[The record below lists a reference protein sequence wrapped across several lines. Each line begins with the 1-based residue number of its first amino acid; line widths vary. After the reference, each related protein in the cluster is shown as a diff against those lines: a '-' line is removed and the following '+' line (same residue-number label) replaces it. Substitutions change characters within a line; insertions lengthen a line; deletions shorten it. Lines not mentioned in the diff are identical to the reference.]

1 MEVLKINYIYC
12 YTNKQNGKKYVGQ
25 TNNIKRRYKQH
36 KDDSFT
42 NYSDARYNQAIHC
55 AIRKYGLDNFDFE
68 ILEVLEN
75 KTSEEVNER
84 ETYWIREKNS
94 LAPNG
99 YNLKATGE
107 ANRGRNSSS
116 LSDADKN
123 EIRRRLKEKES
134 IRKIA
139 EDYLLSYSYVSQ
151 INTGERLFSDSENYP
166 LQSNRMEVYLYLKII
181 ELLKDTMLSM
191 NKIAETLGVSKDT
204 VQRVNRGQQA
214 AVKNLYDDFPIRKQK
229 QGSYRINL

>member
-25 TNNIKRRYKQH
+25 TNNIQRRYRQH
-36 KDDSFT
+36 KEDSFT
-42 NYSDARYNQAIHC
+42 NYNDARYNQAIHC

-84 ETYWIREKNS
+84 ETYWIREKSS

-99 YNLKATGE
+99 YNLKAIGE

-123 EIRRRLKEKES
+123 EIRRRLREKEP
-134 IRKIA
+134 IREIA

-151 INTGERLFSDSENYP
+151 INTGERLFSESENYP
-166 LQSNRMEVYLYLKII
+166 LQSNRTEVYLYLKII

-204 VQRVNRGQQA
+204 VQRVNKGQQV

>member
-36 KDDSFT
+36 KDDSFA

-123 EIRRRLKEKES
+123 EIRRRLREKEP

-151 INTGERLFSDSENYP
+151 INTGERLFSDSESYP
-166 LQSNRMEVYLYLKII
+166 LQSNRTEVDLYLKII

-191 NKIAETLGVSKDT
+191 NKIAETLGISKDT

>member
-36 KDDSFT
+36 KEDSFT
-42 NYSDARYNQAIHC
+42 NYNDARYNQAIHC
-55 AIRKYGLDNFDFE
+55 AIRKHGLDNFDFE
-68 ILEVLEN
+68 ILEVLED

-99 YNLKATGE
+99 YNLKAIGE

-123 EIRRRLKEKES
+123 EIRRRLREKES
-134 IRKIA
+134 IREIA

-151 INTGERLFSDSENYP
+151 INTGERLFSESENYP
-166 LQSNRMEVYLYLKII
+166 LQSNRTEVYLYLKII

-204 VQRVNRGQQA
+204 VQRVNKGQQV

>member
-25 TNNIKRRYKQH
+25 TNNIKRRYRQH
-36 KDDSFT
+36 KEDSFT
-42 NYSDARYNQAIHC
+42 NYNDARYNQAIHC
-55 AIRKYGLDNFDFE
+55 AIRKYGLDDFDFE

-84 ETYWIREKNS
+84 ETYWIREKSS

-99 YNLKATGE
+99 YNLKAIGE

-123 EIRRRLKEKES
+123 EIRRRLREKES
-134 IRKIA
+134 IREIA

-151 INTGERLFSDSENYP
+151 INTGERLFSESENYP
-166 LQSNRMEVYLYLKII
+166 LQSNRTEVYLYLKII

-204 VQRVNRGQQA
+204 VQRVNKGQQV

>member
-25 TNNIKRRYKQH
+25 TNNIKRRYRQH
-36 KDDSFT
+36 KEDSFT
-42 NYSDARYNQAIHC
+42 NYNDARYNQAIHC

-75 KTSEEVNER
+75 KTSEEVNET
-84 ETYWIREKNS
+84 ETYWIREKSS

-99 YNLKATGE
+99 YNLKAIGE

-123 EIRRRLKEKES
+123 EIRRRLREKES
-134 IRKIA
+134 IREIA

-151 INTGERLFSDSENYP
+151 INTGERLFSESENYP
-166 LQSNRMEVYLYLKII
+166 LQSNRTEVYLYLKII
-181 ELLKDTMLSM
+181 DLLKDTMLSL
-191 NKIAETLGVSKDT
+191 NQIAETLGVSKDT
-204 VQRVNRGQQA
+204 VQRVNKGQQV

-229 QGSYRINL
+229 QGSYRINM

>member
-36 KDDSFT
+36 KDDSFA

-55 AIRKYGLDNFDFE
+55 AIRKHGLDNFDFE

-123 EIRRRLKEKES
+123 EIRRRLREKEP

-151 INTGERLFSDSENYP
+151 INTGERLFSDSESYP
-166 LQSNRMEVYLYLKII
+166 LQSNRTEVDLYLKII

-191 NKIAETLGVSKDT
+191 NKIAETLGISKDT

-214 AVKNLYDDFPIRKQK
+214 AVKNLYNDFPIRKQK

>member
-1 MEVLKINYIYC
+1 MEALKINYIYC

-36 KDDSFT
+36 KEDSFK
-42 NYSDARYNQAIHC
+42 NYNDARYNQAIHC

-94 LAPNG
+94 LSPNG

-123 EIRRRLKEKES
+123 EIRRRLREKES
-134 IRKIA
+134 IREIA

-166 LQSNRMEVYLYLKII
+166 LQSNRTEVYLYLKII

-204 VQRVNRGQQA
+204 VQRVNSKPQLKICMMIFQ
-214 AVKNLYDDFPIRKQK
+214 
-229 QGSYRINL
+229 

>member
-25 TNNIKRRYKQH
+25 TNNIKRRYRQH
-36 KDDSFT
+36 KEDSFT
-42 NYSDARYNQAIHC
+42 NYNDARYNQAIHC

-84 ETYWIREKNS
+84 ETYWIREKSS

-99 YNLKATGE
+99 YNLKAIGE

-123 EIRRRLKEKES
+123 EIRRRLREKEP
-134 IRKIA
+134 IREIA

-151 INTGERLFSDSENYP
+151 INTGERLFSESENYP
-166 LQSNRMEVYLYLKII
+166 LQSNRTEVYLYLKII

-204 VQRVNRGQQA
+204 VQRVNKGQQV

>member
-36 KDDSFT
+36 KEDSFK
-42 NYSDARYNQAIHC
+42 NYSEARYNQAIHC

-84 ETYWIREKNS
+84 ETYWISEKNS

-99 YNLKATGE
+99 YNLKAIGE

-123 EIRRRLKEKES
+123 EIRRRLREKES
-134 IRKIA
+134 IREIA

-166 LQSNRMEVYLYLKII
+166 LQSNRTEVYLYLKII

-191 NKIAETLGVSKDT
+191 NKIAETLGISKDT
-204 VQRVNRGQQA
+204 VQRVNRG
-214 AVKNLYDDFPIRKQK
+214 RTSC
-229 QGSYRINL
+229 G

>member
-25 TNNIKRRYKQH
+25 TNNIKRRYRQH
-36 KDDSFT
+36 KEDSFT
-42 NYSDARYNQAIHC
+42 NYNDARYNQTIHC

-84 ETYWIREKNS
+84 ETYWIREKSS

-99 YNLKATGE
+99 YNLKAIGE

-123 EIRRRLKEKES
+123 EIRRRLREKES
-134 IRKIA
+134 IREIA

-151 INTGERLFSDSENYP
+151 INTGERLFSESENYP
-166 LQSNRMEVYLYLKII
+166 LQSNRTEVYLYLKII

-204 VQRVNRGQQA
+204 VQRVNKGQQV

>member
-25 TNNIKRRYKQH
+25 TNNINRRYRQH
-36 KDDSFT
+36 KEDSFT
-42 NYSDARYNQAIHC
+42 NYNDARYNQAIHC

-84 ETYWIREKNS
+84 ETYWIREKSS

-99 YNLKATGE
+99 YNLKAIGE

-123 EIRRRLKEKES
+123 EIRRRLREKEP
-134 IRKIA
+134 IREIA

-151 INTGERLFSDSENYP
+151 INTGERLFSESENYP
-166 LQSNRMEVYLYLKII
+166 LQSNRTEVYLYLKII

-204 VQRVNRGQQA
+204 VQRVNKGQQV

>member
-12 YTNKQNGKKYVGQ
+12 YTNKQNGKKYVSQ

-36 KDDSFT
+36 KDDSFA

-116 LSDADKN
+116 LSDVDKN
-123 EIRRRLKEKES
+123 EIRRRLREKEP

-151 INTGERLFSDSENYP
+151 INTGERLFSDSESYP
-166 LQSNRMEVYLYLKII
+166 LQSNRTEVDLYLKII

-191 NKIAETLGVSKDT
+191 NKIAETLGISKDT

>member
-1 MEVLKINYIYC
+1 MEALKINYIYC

-36 KDDSFT
+36 KEDSFK
-42 NYSDARYNQAIHC
+42 NYNDARYNQAIHC

-75 KTSEEVNER
+75 KTSEEVSER

-94 LAPNG
+94 LSPNG

-123 EIRRRLKEKES
+123 EIRRRLREKES
-134 IRKIA
+134 I
-139 EDYLLSYSYVSQ
+139 
-151 INTGERLFSDSENYP
+151 
-166 LQSNRMEVYLYLKII
+166 
-181 ELLKDTMLSM
+181 
-191 NKIAETLGVSKDT
+191 
-204 VQRVNRGQQA
+204 
-214 AVKNLYDDFPIRKQK
+214 
-229 QGSYRINL
+229 

>member
-36 KDDSFT
+36 KDDSFA

-123 EIRRRLKEKES
+123 EIRRRLREKEP

-151 INTGERLFSDSENYP
+151 INTGERLFSDSESYP
-166 LQSNRMEVYLYLKII
+166 LQSNRTEVDLYLKII

-191 NKIAETLGVSKDT
+191 NKIAETLGVSNDT

>member
-36 KDDSFT
+36 KEDSFT
-42 NYSDARYNQAIHC
+42 NYNDARYNQAIHC
-55 AIRKYGLDNFDFE
+55 AIRKHGLDNFDFE

-84 ETYWIREKNS
+84 ETYWIREKSS

-99 YNLKATGE
+99 YNLKAIGE

-123 EIRRRLKEKES
+123 EIRRRLREKES
-134 IRKIA
+134 IREIA

-151 INTGERLFSDSENYP
+151 INTGERLFSESENYP
-166 LQSNRMEVYLYLKII
+166 LQSNRTEVYLYLKII

-204 VQRVNRGQQA
+204 VQRVNKGQQV

>member
-36 KDDSFT
+36 KDDSFA

-123 EIRRRLKEKES
+123 EIRRRLREKES
-134 IRKIA
+134 IREIA

-151 INTGERLFSDSENYP
+151 INTGERLFSDNENYP
-166 LQSNRMEVYLYLKII
+166 LQSNRTEVYLYLKII

>member
-25 TNNIKRRYKQH
+25 TNNIKRRYRQH
-36 KDDSFT
+36 KEDSFT
-42 NYSDARYNQAIHC
+42 NYNDARYNQAIHC

-84 ETYWIREKNS
+84 ETYWIREKSS

-99 YNLKATGE
+99 YNLKAIGE

-123 EIRRRLKEKES
+123 EIRRRLREKES
-134 IRKIA
+134 IREIA

-151 INTGERLFSDSENYP
+151 INTGERLFSESENYP
-166 LQSNRMEVYLYLKII
+166 LQSNRTEVYLYLKII

-204 VQRVNRGQQA
+204 VQRVNKGQQV

-229 QGSYRINL
+229 QGSYRISL

>member
-36 KDDSFT
+36 KDDSFA

-123 EIRRRLKEKES
+123 EKRSLFEK
-134 IRKIA
+134 
-139 EDYLLSYSYVSQ
+139 
-151 INTGERLFSDSENYP
+151 
-166 LQSNRMEVYLYLKII
+166 
-181 ELLKDTMLSM
+181 
-191 NKIAETLGVSKDT
+191 
-204 VQRVNRGQQA
+204 
-214 AVKNLYDDFPIRKQK
+214 
-229 QGSYRINL
+229 

>member
-1 MEVLKINYIYC
+1 MEALKINYIYC

-36 KDDSFT
+36 KEDSFK
-42 NYSDARYNQAIHC
+42 NYNDARYNQAIHC

-84 ETYWIREKNS
+84 ETYWIREKKS
-94 LAPNG
+94 LSPNG

-116 LSDADKN
+116 LLDADKN
-123 EIRRRLKEKES
+123 EIRRRLREKES
-134 IRKIA
+134 IREIA

>member
-36 KDDSFT
+36 KDDSFA

-116 LSDADKN
+116 LSDVDKN
-123 EIRRRLKEKES
+123 EIRRRLREKEP

-151 INTGERLFSDSENYP
+151 INTGERLFSDSESYP
-166 LQSNRMEVYLYLKII
+166 LQSNRTEVDLYLKII

-191 NKIAETLGVSKDT
+191 NKIAETLGISKDT